1 MIILNLVEFSLIEF
15 FLIKS
20 SLFEFSNLLIN
31 LLKYKIFDFLLK
43 KFLKISII
51 PRINMEK
58 NKIGKNNVKYIR
70 NKN

>member
-1 MIILNLVEFSLIEF
+1 MKTI
-15 FLIKS
+15 
-20 SLFEFSNLLIN
+20 
-31 LLKYKIFDFLLK
+31 KYKIFDFLLK

-58 NKIGKNNVKYIR
+58 IELEKNKIGKNNVKYIR